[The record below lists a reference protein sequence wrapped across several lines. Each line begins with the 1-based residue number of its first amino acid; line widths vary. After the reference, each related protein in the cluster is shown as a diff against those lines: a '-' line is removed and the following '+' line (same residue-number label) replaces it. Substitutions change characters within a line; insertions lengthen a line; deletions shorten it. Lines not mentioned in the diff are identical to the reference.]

1 MEAIVKPSRV
11 CAMMR
16 PTLKYLITILVVDKS
31 VFMVCKVSIAIFS
44 VFYFIKW
51 LAYLGLILDSG
62 NITSISAVL
71 K

>member
-1 MEAIVKPSRV
+1 MVKPSRV
-11 CAMMR
+11 WATIR
-16 PTLKYLITILVVDKS
+16 PTRKYLVILLVDDRS
-31 VFMVCKVSIAIFS
+31 VFMVCKALMAILP

-51 LAYLGLILDSG
+51 LAYLGLILDIG